1 MCITRDKSDVR
12 VPCSV
17 DPRTCLDAPP
27 LSKRVP
33 PPIMAAPWN
42 LAPGRSIDLELGG
55 QEVVTVELD
64 ELDPNADDIIDVLKE
79 GQAKVAYWTRLAGEY
94 LQNGNVDAAE
104 KICVTAVE
112 SAY

>member
-1 MCITRDKSDVR
+1 
-12 VPCSV
+12 
-17 DPRTCLDAPP
+17 
-27 LSKRVP
+27 
-33 PPIMAAPWN
+33 MAAPWN

-112 SAY
+112 SVY